1 MSGRNRRPSSGLLRV
16 LSLAFCCSIALSA
29 SAQQPAPPPLR
40 VLSWNIYMLPKFARI
55 TGKRQRAHH
64 IVEQVGKGDYDI
76 IVFQE
81 AFLGDARRIIGRG
94 LRREFPHQYGPANRK
109 FSIKTN
115 SGIWVLSRDSLHPIE
130 EVDYVECDGFDD
142 CFARKGAFLLSGSHH
157 GTAFQI
163 LGTHLQAGGPQSVRH
178 SQYVEMRQLLDRHR
192 EAGIPQLIVG
202 DMNTGLQ
209 DTAKYRDM
217 VTTLDAEDGPLTIQ
231 LDSVATGYPN
241 DLHSNGIRSFRI
253 IDFAFYRANGRP
265 PASIHRFMPRLAAE
279 WSKKHRDLSDHFPVV
294 LEVGW

>member
-1 MSGRNRRPSSGLLRV
+1 MLLYC
-16 LSLAFCCSIALSA
+16 LIMAMTTSLCLHA
-29 SAQQPAPPPLR
+29 QPAPRPLR

-64 IVEQVGKGDYDI
+64 IVEQVGKGDYDV

-81 AFLGDARRIIGRG
+81 AFLGDARRINGRG
-94 LRREFPHQYGPANRK
+94 LRREFPYQYGPANRK

-130 EVDYVECDGFDD
+130 EVDYVECD
-142 CFARKGAFLLSGSHH
+142 
-157 GTAFQI
+157 
-163 LGTHLQAGGPQSVRH
+163 
-178 SQYVEMRQLLDRHR
+178 
-192 EAGIPQLIVG
+192 
-202 DMNTGLQ
+202 
-209 DTAKYRDM
+209 M
-217 VTTLDAEDGPLTIQ
+217 VATLDAEDGPLTIQ
-231 LDSVATGYPN
+231 LDSVATGYAN